1 MIFFIF
7 FLFKFVV
14 YNTFMSLFPNTLPI
28 GKIAS
33 TACDPIPFRFQ
44 NFFVPL
50 RRNKPPFCIKFDNME
65 EDFGE
70 LPAWCQIA
78 SLTSCNSLFPI
89 SFFRNSAS
97 LPQENKVEYLPRLP
111 W

>member
-1 MIFFIF
+1 
-7 FLFKFVV
+7 
-14 YNTFMSLFPNTLPI
+14 MSLFPNTLPI